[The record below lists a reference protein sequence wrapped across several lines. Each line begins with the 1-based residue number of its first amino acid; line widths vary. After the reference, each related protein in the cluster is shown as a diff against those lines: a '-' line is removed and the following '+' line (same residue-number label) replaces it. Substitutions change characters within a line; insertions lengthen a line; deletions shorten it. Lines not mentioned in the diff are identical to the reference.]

1 MAEPPGCAARPES
14 GSSVAPVVVT
24 TGTPCVRGLGTSIAP
39 RRRATF
45 RQTLLALVGLA
56 LVAILIPGSATTAQ
70 ALPAVLAFAAP
81 ETAGGGVYVQRSGRA
96 RLVAARGLQPAW
108 SPDGRRVA
116 YVAPLANGSADLSVV
131 DADGTHRAR
140 LTRTPLATEAA
151 AAWAPDGRS
160 LLVERDGRLV
170 IVRAD
175 GRHERPLRTGREPA
189 WSSTGRLAFV
199 SDHEGTD
206 DLYRMQATGRGLRRL
221 TSSPAVES
229 EPAWSPDGKRIA
241 FVSSDAGITDLYVL
255 DVASSAVV
263 RLTQDASVEASPAWS
278 PKGNSIAFVS
288 DRSGGGPLWIVP
300 AAGGAATSLGGPTSV
315 GRFRWRPAISSE
327 LPPDLDQKSP
337 SDLSVK
343 VAKFGGRR
351 HFLLGFTSATDNLG
365 SGPLSIVASRPS
377 RAMPTMQASQR
388 VRIAGG
394 GARTYSNV
402 GFLRY
407 TIAPPHRHWHLLDFQ
422 RYELRRASDHS
433 LIVRDRKS
441 GFCLADHWALVP
453 GYVPGKPR
461 RPVFHSN
468 CGQGNPFALAV
479 SQGTSVGYTDRY
491 PAYFHGQNLD
501 VTGLPAGTY
510 VLVHR
515 ANPDLLIRELRYENN
530 AGSLLI
536 SLSWPRGPNRP
547 PVGHVLAACPASERC
562 AG

>member
-1 MAEPPGCAARPES
+1 MRKA
-14 GSSVAPVVVT
+14 
-24 TGTPCVRGLGTSIAP
+24 
-39 RRRATF
+39 
-45 RQTLLALVGLA
+45 ALVGIA
-56 LVAILIPGSATTAQ
+56 LVAVFLPGSATTAQ

-116 YVAPLANGSADLSVV
+116 YVAPLANGSTDLFVV
-131 DADGTHRAR
+131 DANGTHRAP
-140 LTRTPLATEAA
+140 LTRTPLAMEVA

-160 LLVERDGRLV
+160 LAVERDGRLL

-175 GRHERPLRTGREPA
+175 GRYERALTAGREPA
-189 WSSTGRLAFV
+189 WSSSGRLAFV
-199 SDHEGTD
+199 SDRTGTA
-206 DLYRMQATGRGLRRL
+206 DLYVVQANGRGLSRL
-221 TSSPAVES
+221 TSSPALES

-241 FVSSDAGITDLYVL
+241 FVSFDAGLTDLYVL
-255 DVASSAVV
+255 DVQTSAVT
-263 RLTQDASVEASPAWS
+263 RLTTQDASVESSPAWS
-278 PKGNSIAFVS
+278 PKGDSIAFVS
-288 DRSGGGPLWIVP
+288 DRPGGGPLWSVFP
-300 AAGGAATSLGGPTSV
+300 AGGEPTSLGGPSSV
-315 GRFRWRPAISSE
+315 GRFRWRPAISTE
-327 LPPDLDQKSP
+327 LPPDLDQKAP
-337 SDLSVK
+337 SDLSVDVSK
-343 VAKFGGRR
+343 VGGRR

-365 SGPLSIVASRPS
+365 AGPLSIVASRPS
-377 RAMPTMQASQR
+377 RTVPTMQAAQR

-394 GARTYSNV
+394 GVRTYPNT

-407 TIAPPHRHWHLLDFQ
+407 TVAPPHRHWHLTDFQ

-433 LIVRDRKS
+433 LVVRDRKS

-453 GYVPGKPR
+453 GFVPGKPR

-468 CGQGNPFALAV
+468 CGQGNPRALSV

-501 VTGLPAGTY
+501 VTGVPAGTY

-515 ANPDLLIRELRYENN
+515 ASPDLLLHELRYENN

-536 SLSWPRGPNRP
+536 SLAWPRGRSRA
-547 PVGHVLAACPASERC
+547 PVGHVLAACPGSERC